1 MNKKVKLKILHVS
14 PSLNILDGGIP
25 KIVKDYT
32 EMVEKKNFLVSIY
45 SKRLLKTHLIQIN
58 GKISKIIDSYKNK
71 FFFLIS
77 LKTLKNKTETK
88 IKNYHFIHIHG
99 LWDPFIFFVA
109 KIASKNLIPYAI
121 NTHGMLEKWSLEE
134 KAIKKKIAWYFYQ
147 KKILLNAY
155 SIIVASRKE
164 FSAVKS
170 LGFKSNVDYI
180 PYIIRQSKYVSSIKK
195 KNDEVNFLFLSR
207 LHKKKGIEDLIDAF
221 SEIKNLNWNLKIVGS
236 SGYKNHD
243 YENKLKLKV
252 NYYKLEKKIKF
263 FGNLNGKKKNQ
274 MYKSSDILILP
285 TYSENFG
292 LVVAEALNFSIPVI
306 TTNKTPWVD
315 LNNKGCWIIK
325 PGIKP
330 LVSIIIKILKM
341 KKKKIESMG
350 KKGKIY
356 ISKNYNNSKTINKL
370 AKLYSSSVNYN

>member
-195 KNDEVNFLFLSR
+195 K
-207 LHKKKGIEDLIDAF
+207 
-221 SEIKNLNWNLKIVGS
+221 
-236 SGYKNHD
+236 
-243 YENKLKLKV
+243 
-252 NYYKLEKKIKF
+252 
-263 FGNLNGKKKNQ
+263 
-274 MYKSSDILILP
+274 M
-285 TYSENFG
+285 
-292 LVVAEALNFSIPVI
+292 
-306 TTNKTPWVD
+306 
-315 LNNKGCWIIK
+315 
-325 PGIKP
+325 
-330 LVSIIIKILKM
+330 M
-341 KKKKIESMG
+341 K
-350 KKGKIY
+350 
-356 ISKNYNNSKTINKL
+356 
-370 AKLYSSSVNYN
+370 